1 VDPNLLNPTNQGSSP
16 HIVVPAPGVSSN
28 DLPPLPSSSQPVPPE
43 PSVYSQT
50 PVPSKPLTS
59 NSKDGYDDLP
69 KQKMI
74 SKKTAALLMGLFVVI
89 ALPLTVVVS
98 QRQQT
103 TQSGAANPL
112 GPETVIAVVNGQNV
126 LEKDLEAVA
135 AEQYDSESIDNAAL
149 KDALLTIEERKIL
162 DLEKTQKNIVITN
175 DEIAVKESEGFNA
188 SSAFYEVLR
197 DKVTLIEAKNW
208 QVYSIGFWVPPT
220 DERGDLTAAEKKL
233 VQQRL
238 TDGLKALDIAKDQLA
253 TSKSPLDIARDLV
266 KKYPSLAPV
275 LGVNGYMLK
284 DIDANSESIDVQTP
298 RTFTYETSNKGQA
311 LFDAIYS
318 LKNPGQ
324 IKKAISELNSGG
336 NVVKLVKANSNAKYN
351 TYEAWLSAKKSTLVN
366 VTYSL

>member
-1 VDPNLLNPTNQGSSP
+1 MDPNLSNPNNQGSSP
-16 HIVVPAPGVSSN
+16 HIVVPAPSSGN
-28 DLPPLPSSSQPVPPE
+28 GLPPLPSAPQEPVSSE
-43 PSVYSQT
+43 PTVFAQT
-50 PVPSKPLTS
+50 PLSEKPLTS

-103 TQSGAANPL
+103 IQSGAANPL
-112 GPETVIAVVNGQNV
+112 GPETVVAVINGQNV

-135 AEQYDSESIDNAAL
+135 AEQYDPESIDNAAL

-162 DLEKTQKNIVITN
+162 DIEKTQRNITVSN
-175 DEIAVKESEGFNA
+175 EEIAIKESEGFD
-188 SSAFYEVLR
+188 SQSAYYEVLR
-197 DKVTLIEAKNW
+197 DKVTLLVAKNW
-208 QVYSIGFWVPPT
+208 QVYTIGFWVPPT
-220 DERGDLTAAEKKL
+220 DERGDLTAAEKKQ

-238 TDGLKALDIAKDQLA
+238 SDGLKALETAKDQLA
-253 TSKSPLDIARDLV
+253 TSKNPLDIGRDLV

-284 DIDANSESIDVQTP
+284 DLTANADLADVQNP
-298 RTFTYETSNKGQA
+298 RTYTYETSNKGQA

-324 IKKAISELNSGG
+324 IKKAISELSSGG
-336 NVVKLVKANSNAKYN
+336 NVIKLVKANSAAQYN
-351 TYEAWLSAKKSTLVN
+351 TYEAWLAAKKSTLVN

>member
-1 VDPNLLNPTNQGSSP
+1 MDPNLSNPNNQGSSP
-16 HIVVPAPGVSSN
+16 HIVVPAPGIQGN
-28 DLPPLPSSSQPVPPE
+28 GLPPLPNAPQPAPTE
-43 PSVYSQT
+43 PTVFSQT
-50 PVPSKPLTS
+50 PVSDKPLTS

-69 KQKMI
+69 KQKTI

-112 GPETVIAVVNGQNV
+112 GPETVIAVINGQNV
-126 LEKDLEAVA
+126 LEKDLEVVA
-135 AEQYDSESIDNAAL
+135 AEQYDPDSIDNAAL
-149 KDALLTIEERKIL
+149 KDALLIIEERKIL
-162 DLEKTQKNIVITN
+162 DLEKTQKNIIIT
-175 DEIAVKESEGFNA
+175 DEEIAVKEGDGFDA
-188 SSAFYEVLR
+188 KSAYYEVLK

-208 QVYSIGFWVPPT
+208 EVYTIGFWVPPT

-238 TDGLKALDIAKDQLA
+238 ADGLKALDTARDQLA
-253 TSKSPLDIARDLV
+253 TSKSALDIARDLV

-284 DIDANSESIDVQTP
+284 DLTGNADLSDVQNP
-298 RTFTYETSNKGQA
+298 RTYTYETSNKGQA

-318 LKNPGQ
+318 LKTPGQ
-324 IKKAISELNSGG
+324 IKKAISELSSGG
-336 NVVKLVKANSNAKYN
+336 NVVKLVKSNSTAKYN
-351 TYEAWLSAKKSTLVN
+351 TYEAWLAAKKATLVN